1 MLSKLLMRDLPRDIS
16 QTRQLYSHL
25 HHHLGISW
33 VLEQPH
39 IIKHLPLY
47 RWYNCSWW
55 RTIPTIII
63 KWTKSTS
70 KHIFFHTI
78 CISFNWAIEIMSK
91 TFYPIGSILW
101 LMRLQLNLHPHLN
114 ITQPFQKNKHSY
126 KFCFHHVKTSSYP
139 SFWYWKSRT
148 PIQTDWTSYSTQKF
162 PTWLLQLSVWYFS
175 LIEDLLPFKPFVL
188 VSLHFLSSWII
199 YKKKEITIF

>member
-1 MLSKLLMRDLPRDIS
+1 MMKNHLNNNHQMNNKYIKTHFLP
-16 QTRQLYSHL
+16 Y
-25 HHHLGISW
+25 
-33 VLEQPH
+33 
-39 IIKHLPLY
+39 
-47 RWYNCSWW
+47 
-55 RTIPTIII
+55 
-63 KWTKSTS
+63 
-70 KHIFFHTI
+70 
-78 CISFNWAIEIMSK
+78 
-91 TFYPIGSILW
+91 
-101 LMRLQLNLHPHLN
+101 NLHLIQIGNRNNVKN
-114 ITQPFQKNKHSY
+114 ILSNWIHTLLDEALIESKAPSVRSTNTVE
-126 KFCFHHVKTSSYP
+126 KFWFNHVKTSSHT

>member
-1 MLSKLLMRDLPRDIS
+1 
-16 QTRQLYSHL
+16 
-25 HHHLGISW
+25 
-33 VLEQPH
+33 
-39 IIKHLPLY
+39 
-47 RWYNCSWW
+47 
-55 RTIPTIII
+55 
-63 KWTKSTS
+63 
-70 KHIFFHTI
+70 
-78 CISFNWAIEIMSK
+78 MSK

-175 LIEDLLPFKPFVL
+175 LIEDPLPFKTFVL

-199 YKKKEITIF
+199 YKKKEITTFWMELAASCSKTSCWERKVYPYLLIRQSVNQPGLLL